1 MSVQP
6 TSRQTQTDKD
16 GHHSDGLGIVH
27 RDNRSKITA
36 ATPEGENPV
45 ILGNSTGHDD
55 TDTPEGENPVILG
68 NSTGHDDNNAP
79 EGKNSVILG
88 NSTGHDDTDAPEGEN
103 PVILG
108 NSTGHDDTDAPEGEN
123 PDNYTSHGDTSLL
136 ASGFADEDFVK
147 QKKKKDTS
155 LKEKPPQ
162 LKEELNVSL
171 DDVIKMVSALMGDD
185 PAETRL
191 KGLFSS
197 LATLTARENML
208 VTLRYCIHSTI
219 KGIEG
224 DMNWLV

>member
-6 TSRQTQTDKD
+6 TSQQTQTDKD
-16 GHHSDGLGIVH
+16 GHHSEGLGNVH
-27 RDNRSKITA
+27 RDNQSKITA
-36 ATPEGENPV
+36 ATPEGENPI
-45 ILGNSTGHDD
+45 ILGNNTGHDD
-55 TDTPEGENPVILG
+55 TDT
-68 NSTGHDDNNAP
+68 
-79 EGKNSVILG
+79 
-88 NSTGHDDTDAPEGEN
+88 PEGEN

-123 PDNYTSHGDTSLL
+123 PVTLGNSTSHGDTSLL

-208 VTLRYCIHSTI
+208 VTLRYCT
-219 KGIEG
+219 
-224 DMNWLV
+224 LCY